1 MRHPA
6 PWLLAVLLAAATPA
20 RASCGGAFCSLHTDW
35 AAQGQWTEPGAHLDL
50 RYEYIDQ
57 DRPRAGRNKVA
68 VGEIPRDHD
77 EERTLNRNLVA
88 TLDYTLNPAW
98 GFSVQAP
105 FIDRTHSHIHHDEGE
120 RATSQV
126 SGLGDVRVLGRW
138 RAGAD
143 DRDATAWGLLAGLK
157 LPTGDF
163 KKTDA
168 AGTPVERT
176 LQPGTGTTDA
186 ILGVYRHA
194 QTRLGA
200 KSAAVFIQARIQ
212 AALDTRDDFRPGD
225 QLGLDAGLSYPL
237 THDLS
242 AMLQANALLRKHDG
256 GAQADPEDSGGTW
269 LWLSPGLAY
278 ALGAHTQLYGFVQ
291 LPVYQRVNGVQ
302 LTSDRTAAV
311 GMSVRF

>member
-20 RASCGGAFCSLHTDW
+20 RASCGAAFCSLNTQW
-35 AAQGQWTEPGAHLDL
+35 ASPGLWTEPGARLDL

-88 TLDYTLNPAW
+88 TLDYTVNPAW

-105 FIDRTHSHIHHDEGE
+105 FIDREHSHIHHDEGE

-126 SGLGDVRVLGRW
+126 SGLGDVRILGRW
-138 RAGAD
+138 RAATN
-143 DRDATAWGLLAGLK
+143 DRDAAAWGLLGGLK

-163 KKTDA
+163 KETDA
-168 AGTPVERT
+168 GGTLVERT

-186 ILGVYRHA
+186 IVGVYYRGQKLAGGKPVQVFA
-194 QTRLGA
+194 Q
-200 KSAAVFIQARIQ
+200 VQVQ
-212 AALDTRDDFRPGD
+212 AALDMRDDYKPGD
-225 QLGLDAGLSYPL
+225 QLGLDAGLAYPV

-242 AMLQANALLRKHDG
+242 VMLQANALVRKRDG
-256 GAQADPEDSGGTW
+256 GAQADPQDSGGTW

-302 LTSDRTAAV
+302 LTADRTVAV